1 MFTTLM
7 TAQSMMKTKK
17 RRLPAG
23 LVLLLFFRSAR
34 VVSWE
39 VELAEIILPPLEEGG
54 DERVDGRMVFFAIV
68 STLGRTII
76 FHHDVIVKMSKS
88 PPNPKSFDFW
98 REKRDEKKGNSFL
111 R

>member
-68 STLGRTII
+68 STLGRTLI
-76 FHHDVIVKMSKS
+76 FHHDVIVKMSK
-88 PPNPKSFDFW
+88 
-98 REKRDEKKGNSFL
+98 
-111 R
+111 

>member
-1 MFTTLM
+1 MFNHHHDI
-7 TAQSMMKTKK
+7 
-17 RRLPAG
+17 
-23 LVLLLFFRSAR
+23 
-34 VVSWE
+34 
-39 VELAEIILPPLEEGG
+39 IILTTATLHNSTLNAVRRFIFGFKNNSPFLFSPFRPAHIGAAPTRHFVV
-54 DERVDGRMVFFAIV
+54 RVVFFAIV